1 MSVELVAL
9 LVGLANG
16 AIMLLKPIGRIH
28 SRIDA
33 LEYHVQTIS
42 ESLTRIEK
50 RLEYEIE
57 RVEGQNP

>member
-1 MSVELVAL
+1 MPLEVIAL

-16 AIMLLKPIGRIH
+16 AIMLLKPISRIH

-33 LEYHVQTIS
+33 LESRQRQLI
-42 ESLTRIEK
+42 ESLARIEK

-57 RVEGQNP
+57 RLDR